1 MSKCRRGSFP
11 LTHLSPPFFSSIPGL
26 TPNTPFAS
34 FFTQRFPIPV
44 KGKPDLL
51 GSSHSL
57 TNISTITTTKR
68 NNSIRAKPLL
78 DAAAASYCDYEADQ
92 FP

>member
-11 LTHLSPPFFSSIPGL
+11 FTHLPPLSVYPRVDPDTVFS
-26 TPNTPFAS
+26 S
-34 FFTQRFPIPV
+34 FFTLRFPIPV

-57 TNISTITTTKR
+57 TNISTTITIKR
-68 NNSIRAKPLL
+68 KQKSIRAKPLL
-78 DAAAASYCDYEADQ
+78 DAAASYCDYEADQ
-92 FP
+92 SP